1 MLQYPLS
8 APYLVV
14 QKTNWK
20 INFLR
25 TYQIVESVERRSAS
39 TSTAVCTHSIYQ
51 DSKFLYRE
59 SYTTSKLFATFQRSD
74 KTKSSFGAPQIL
86 PKKTNKQI
94 CFVCREKQRSKQN
107 KFIRPI
113 FRRIY
118 GAFFYFYFF
127 FVTEEIL
134 VLQHDSRQG
143 SFAKPLYCR
152 RCYHLTR
159 MYLL

>member
-51 DSKFLYRE
+51 DSKFYIENHIQQVSSLL
-59 SYTTSKLFATFQRSD
+59 LFKGRI
-74 KTKSSFGAPQIL
+74 K
-86 PKKTNKQI
+86 PKAVLARRRFSQKTNKQI
-94 CFVCREKQRSKQN
+94 CFVCREKQKQN
-107 KFIRPI
+107 KFIRS
-113 FRRIY
+113 FFGRIY
-118 GAFFYFYFF
+118 GAPICFRFYLTFSFGTF
-127 FVTEEIL
+127 NSFLSTL
-134 VLQHDSRQG
+134 GRSRVSG
-143 SFAKPLYCR
+143 ECCSA
-152 RCYHLTR
+152 
-159 MYLL
+159 